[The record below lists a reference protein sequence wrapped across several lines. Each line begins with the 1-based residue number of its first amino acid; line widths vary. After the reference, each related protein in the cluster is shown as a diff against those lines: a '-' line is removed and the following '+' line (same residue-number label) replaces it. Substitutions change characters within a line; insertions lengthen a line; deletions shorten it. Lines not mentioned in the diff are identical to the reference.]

1 MWFAYFCLI
10 LMVLV
15 RNAITDDPSPNS
27 FSEPG
32 GHNVNNDYSTNPLI
46 FTGDSMLIAWTTTY
60 DAYDLELWQ
69 HINTYASAMI
79 STIAGTAS
87 RGVGNQQ
94 KHWVVD
100 VDDDTLA
107 GSPVF
112 NFWINT
118 HNESEPVFTSH
129 FFNITNGSSTST
141 SSATTSTSSATS
153 PTIPPST
160 SFGSIASFPTETT
173 SLSGTTSKTSDGALE
188 PTTATIHTLTSSA
201 PTGTTNRTDASSA
214 DSKEL
219 SFRLGMGLGLG
230 VPILLIAGAAIGVA
244 VDRRRKSSRAST
256 KTSTESDTPLTQMPE
271 EKSRPN
277 PESPII
283 SPFIVSPEE
292 PVFSPAVS
300 ELCGREIH
308 ELPANES
315 KAEPGSH

>member
-79 STIAGTAS
+79 STIAGM
-87 RGVGNQQ
+87 
-94 KHWVVD
+94 D

-141 SSATTSTSSATS
+141 SPATTSTSSATS
-153 PTIPPST
+153 PNIAPST

-173 SLSGTTSKTSDGALE
+173 SLSGTISKNSDGASE

-201 PTGTTNRTDASSA
+201 PTGTTNGTDASSA

-256 KTSTESDTPLTQMPE
+256 KASTESGTALTRMPE
-271 EKSRPN
+271 EKSRPK

-308 ELPANES
+308 ELPVNES
-315 KAEPGSH
+315 KAEPGSR